1 MSTVRVGLIAFA
13 AVNLAIAAAL
23 AFAPHLF
30 FEDVGPYGLRN
41 DHYMRDVA
49 TFYAAL
55 GVALAVASRRRS
67 WRVPILFLAAL
78 QSGLHAI
85 NHLADIGN
93 AHTRWL
99 GPANFIS
106 LALATALL
114 VWMLRESKRAQ
125 EVQR

>member
-1 MSTVRVGLIAFA
+1 MSTVRVGLIVFA
-13 AVNLAIAAAL
+13 AVNLVLAALL

-30 FEDVGPYGLRN
+30 FEDVGPYGVRN
-41 DHYMRDVA
+41 DHYMRDLA

-55 GVALAVASRRRS
+55 GAALAVAYAHVS

-78 QSGLHAI
+78 QSALHAI

-93 AHTRWL
+93 AATRWL

-106 LALATALL
+106 LVLATALL
-114 VWMLRESKRAQ
+114 VWLMRESSRPL

>member
-1 MSTVRVGLIAFA
+1 MSTLRVGLLAFA
-13 AVNLAIAAAL
+13 AVNLVLAALL

-30 FEDVGPYGLRN
+30 FEDVGPYGARN
-41 DHYMRDVA
+41 DHYMRDLA

-55 GVALAVASRRRS
+55 GVALAVAYSRAS
-67 WRVPILFLAAL
+67 WRVPVLFVAAL
-78 QSGLHAI
+78 QSGLHAL

-93 AHTRWL
+93 ASPRWL

-106 LALATALL
+106 LVLGTALL
-114 VWMLRESKRAQ
+114 VWLMRESTRPL

>member
-13 AVNLAIAAAL
+13 AVNLVIAAAL

-30 FEDVGPYGLRN
+30 FEDVGPYGVRN

-55 GVALAVASRRRS
+55 GVALAAASSRPS
-67 WRVPILFLAAL
+67 WRVPILFLAVV

-93 AHTRWL
+93 AHTSWL

-106 LALATALL
+106 LASATALL
-114 VWMLRESKRAQ
+114 LWLLRESMRPQ
-125 EVQR
+125 EVRR

>member
-1 MSTVRVGLIAFA
+1 MSTVRLGLVVFA
-13 AVNLAIAAAL
+13 AVNLVIAALL

-30 FEDVGPYGLRN
+30 FEDVGPYGVRN

-55 GVALAVASRRRS
+55 GVALGVAYARAP

-93 AHTRWL
+93 AETQWL
-99 GPANFIS
+99 GPANFVS
-106 LALATALL
+106 LVLATALL
-114 VWMLRESKRAQ
+114 VWLMRESTRPL